1 MTSGQRRLLSS
12 VVCPGSRVRLT
23 SACGRSRP
31 CADPVS
37 PAFPPTR
44 RPAEAGAGPD
54 AGSVVLHAASLCPE
68 GVALGRR
75 LRVGVGVGRL

>member
-1 MTSGQRRLLSS
+1 MTLGQRRLRSS

-44 RPAEAGAGPD
+44 RPAEVGLVLMRAPLFSTQLLLVPKASLS
-54 AGSVVLHAASLCPE
+54 AVAFESAWGSVA
-68 GVALGRR
+68 
-75 LRVGVGVGRL
+75 